1 VNQPRASFRNV
12 QLVVASNREN
22 LIFHHDPMAE
32 REVFHHVKNGNPDE
46 MRKAWQ
52 RIGSGQYG
60 VFGTL
65 SRKSALRNRKNLA
78 ICTITLATRAAID
91 GGLYWEEA
99 YTLSDLYIQ
108 YIEDLQQAREVD
120 DLLLTALADFT
131 ERVKKSRAAGVSK
144 HVAICKNYIF
154 NHLYSE
160 IRLEHLAKAV
170 NLSPSYLSG
179 LFRRETGMTIS
190 AFIQR
195 ERIEEAK
202 RLLLLTN
209 EPVSSIS
216 TKLTFHDQTH
226 FGKVFKK
233 HTGLT
238 PRQYRQTGLPAMAD
252 AMHRDMRVDHAAH
265 QNES

>member
-1 VNQPRASFRNV
+1 MIQYQASFRDV
-12 QLVVASNREN
+12 ELVVARNREN

-32 REVFHHVKNGNPDE
+32 WEVFHHVKNGNPED
-46 MRKAWQ
+46 MRNAWF
-52 RIGSGQYG
+52 RIGSGQFG

-65 SRKSALRNRKNLA
+65 SRKSRLRNKKNLA

-108 YIEDLQQAREVD
+108 YIEDLQQTAEVD
-120 DLLLTALADFT
+120 EALLTALTDFT
-131 ERVKKSRAAGVSK
+131 ERVRRSRSAGVSK

-154 NHLYSE
+154 NHLYAE

-170 NLSPSYLSG
+170 NLSPAYLSG

-195 ERIEEAK
+195 ERVEEAK
-202 RLLLLTN
+202 RLLVLTDD
-209 EPVSSIS
+209 PIASIS

-226 FGKVFKK
+226 FGKVFKR
-233 HTGLT
+233 HTGMT
-238 PRQYRQTGLPAMAD
+238 PRRYRQLY
-252 AMHRDMRVDHAAH
+252 RYFRK
-265 QNES
+265 